1 MRTPAKTFRDLVLW
15 QRVHQFVLAIYKT
28 TTNFP
33 KHETYGIVS
42 QIRRANVSLTAN
54 MVEGF
59 DKRTIPDKSRFPN
72 IAQGS
77 LQEVRYYLILTEDLK
92 HANTNDLHTLLTE
105 VRKLLKAY
113 RNSIL
118 NSNP

>member
-15 QRVHQFVLAIYKT
+15 QRAHQFVLAIYKT
-28 TTNFP
+28 TTSFP

-42 QIRRANVSLTAN
+42 QIRRASVSIAAN
-54 MVEGF
+54 IVEGF
-59 DKRTIPDKSRFPN
+59 GKRTIPDKARFLN

-77 LQEVRYYLILTEDLK
+77 LQEVRYYLILAEDLK
-92 HANTNDLHTLLTE
+92 YTNTNDLHTLLTE
-105 VRKLLKAY
+105 VRKLLEAY

-118 NSNP
+118 NSNS